1 MQRLGEVDF
10 PFIVFHSENDT
21 MVDVDGS
28 KALYLRAQ
36 ASCRAG
42 QLGWGVQWL
51 CHKGTKA
58 LAAGTNLHVNPAFP
72 SHFEPAPALPSQTLQ
87 SKDKTL
93 RLINSFWHILVR
105 EPGNEKINAAISD
118 WLLERAQ

>member
-1 MQRLGEVDF
+1 VRNASEYLRVTARSMQLLGEVDF

-36 ASCRAG
+36 
-42 QLGWGVQWL
+42 
-51 CHKGTKA
+51 
-58 LAAGTNLHVNPAFP
+58 
-72 SHFEPAPALPSQTLQ
+72 

-105 EPGNEKINAAISD
+105 EPGNEKINAAIAD
-118 WLLERAQ
+118 WVLHRAA